1 MFVKVVFNL
10 PFDKILT
17 YKKPEEIKDSLVG
30 CRIIAPVKN
39 RNIKG
44 IVIEETEK

>member
-10 PFDKILT
+10 PIDNILI
-17 YKKPEEIKDSLVG
+17 YKKPDEIKDSLVG

-44 IVIEETEK
+44 IG